1 MCGTLLTNKHILNFY
16 CIRNNDE
23 DAKHRTRSA
32 PSWAAPV
39 ESPIR
44 RGPTPD
50 LTFVE
55 EQQKIRLDRYRN
67 ARTIPY
73 SRLIIIVDLCEHVL

>member
-1 MCGTLLTNKHILNFY
+1 MTVGPLQMCFTLLTYDHILNFY

-67 ARTIPY
+67 ARTIT
-73 SRLIIIVDLCEHVL
+73 LD